1 MTRLDG
7 GGTPRWRRAL
17 APYLRNWD
25 LYLLLVPA
33 IALYIIFNY
42 APMYGVQIAFRNYKP
57 KAGILGSPWVGLKHF
72 QRFFRSYYASRLIFN
87 TLGIGVYS
95 LAVGFPV
102 PIILAIMMNELRNL
116 HYKKFIQT
124 VTYLPHFLSTVVLVS
139 IVNAF
144 LNPKTGLLNMFFLR
158 MGKPTIYFMAE
169 PQYFKTIYVL
179 SGVWQN
185 MGWDS
190 IIYVAALA
198 GIDPT
203 FYEAGRVD
211 GASRWQMLLHITLPS
226 ILPTATI
233 MLILRCGHIMGVGFE
248 KVFLMQNDL
257 NMSTSDVIS
266 TYVYRSGLIN
276 AEFSFSAAVGLFNSV
291 VNCMMLVLVNWVT
304 GRLGG
309 TQIF

>member
-1 MTRLDG
+1 MSQPYSGYKT
-7 GGTPRWRRAL
+7 WRRRL
-17 APYLRNWD
+17 APYRRNWD
-25 LYLLLVPA
+25 LYLLLIPA

-42 APMYGVQIAFRNYKP
+42 VPMYGVQIAFRQYRA
-57 KAGILGSPWVGLKHF
+57 KAGILGSQWVGLKHF
-72 QRFFRSYYASRLIFN
+72 QRFFRSYYAQRLIFN

-95 LAVGFPV
+95 LAVGFPI
-102 PIILAIMMNELRNL
+102 PIILAIMMNELRSL

-144 LNPKTGLLNMFFLR
+144 LNPKTGLINMFFLKVGR
-158 MGKPTIYFMAE
+158 PTIYFMAE
-169 PQYFKTIYVL
+169 ARYFKTIYVL

-266 TYVYRSGLIN
+266 TYVYRSGLID

-291 VNCMMLVLVNWVT
+291 VNCAMLVIVNWIT